1 MAVTKEQL
9 LKVAETKTKMGDRH
23 WAKAKNDPNAGYEY
37 KNAKICYDTAKRARE
52 SAEKMK

>member
-9 LKVAETKTKMGDRH
+9 LKVAKTKTEMGNKH

-37 KNAKICYDTAKRARE
+37 AMARSCYETAKRAKE
-52 SAEKMK
+52 SAAKLK